1 MKLSF
6 TKMQGAGND
15 YIYLDCRE
23 QGLPPQAGQWAAR
36 LSRRHFS
43 VGADGLICIAPPQL
57 ADADATMVMYNADG
71 SQGAMCGNGVRCA
84 GALLMARGL
93 TAQSGCARVQTNSG
107 LRTVT
112 RAQAGLYT
120 AEMGA
125 PEWSAERMGLAGLHG
140 RVVGRLLEFGGERLC
155 VSCVAVGNVH
165 CVQFVPHTAALC
177 LEELGPRVAYA
188 RWFPAGA
195 NAGFAQRC
203 GESELRVRVYE
214 RGSKETL
221 ACGTGACA
229 AAACAWALGQCPAG
243 RPVAVHMPGGTLQVE
258 ERAGQLLLTGPVQA
272 VFEGTAEL

>member
-1 MKLSF
+1 MRVSF
-6 TKMQGAGND
+6 LKMHGCGND
-15 YIYLDCRE
+15 YLYVD
-23 QGLPPQAGQWAAR
+23 GLSGRAPTPQAAAQAAPR
-36 LSRRHFS
+36 LCARHTG
-43 VGADGLICIAPPQL
+43 VGADGIILLLPCKG
-57 ADADATMVMYNADG
+57 ADARMRMFNADG
-71 SQGAMCGNGVRCA
+71 SEGAMCGNGVRCA

-93 TAQSGCARVQTNSG
+93 TAQS
-107 LRTVT
+107 TVT

>member
-1 MKLSF
+1 MRVSF
-6 TKMQGAGND
+6 LKMHGCGND
-15 YIYLDCRE
+15 YLYVD
-23 QGLPPQAGQWAAR
+23 GLSGRAPTPQAAAQAAPR
-36 LSRRHFS
+36 LCARHTG
-43 VGADGLICIAPPQL
+43 VGADGIILLLPCKG
-57 ADADATMVMYNADG
+57 ADARMRMFNADG
-71 SQGAMCGNGVRCA
+71 SEGAMCGNGVRCA

-112 RAQAGLYT
+112 RAQA
-120 AEMGA
+120 
-125 PEWSAERMGLAGLHG
+125 
-140 RVVGRLLEFGGERLC
+140 GRLLEFGGERLC